1 MQSKLKNSGV
11 KQNMRFLFVVLG
23 YIEADRPGISGGDIR
38 WLKFASYLVRQGHE
52 VTVFATENCQR
63 FTAKYDSQIGF
74 VSAGNLGPLNA
85 AGGLK
90 RMWAAVRTLN
100 LVKGQYDHVYSVTT
114 YSYDAFPGLLLKWR
128 RKARWTS
135 VCHWLGPL
143 FGRQTSFLSALL
155 LFLGKRLGVLMATTA
170 DKILCVS
177 EPTREKVLRF
187 PFIRKARVH
196 GVECG
201 VEMALAQNPTKPRG
215 QFTAAHIKRVAKTE
229 GTYDLPIIWKKVV
242 QRFPEAK
249 IVICGDGSKDEV
261 DGLLRLIKENGLEAN
276 MDYRG
281 PVYDDVVKFGILD
294 EARCFVLP
302 SYEENWAIV
311 LGEALASGLR
321 NDAATISP
329 DIRPVWGDALH
340 WIPLANTDAFAERIC
355 QVFAGK
361 VPRRISPAIRGEKL
375 GRRLRPG
382 TRPDEPAPTL
392 EIKPVQRIKVLV
404 VFGTPR
410 PRRSKWPRFARALLA
425 LAPTSWKQSCATP
438 ASTAR
443 WSAHPFLFQNR
454 ARRSGWGS

>member
-1 MQSKLKNSGV
+1 
-11 KQNMRFLFVVLG
+11 MRFLFVVLG

-63 FTAKYDSQIGF
+63 FTAKYDSKIGF

-85 AGGLK
+85 VGGLK

-143 FGRQTSFLSALL
+143 FGRQTTFLSALL
-155 LFLGKRLGVLMATTA
+155 LYLGKRLGVLMATTA

-177 EPTREKVLRF
+177 EPTRQKVLRF

-215 QFTAAHIKRVAKTE
+215 QFTAAHIKRVARTK

-261 DGLLRLIKENGLEAN
+261 DGLLKLIKENGLEAN

-281 PVYDDVVKFGILD
+281 PVYDDVVKFGILH

-311 LGEALASGLR
+311 LGEALASGCETMCYDL
-321 NDAATISP
+321 A

-355 QVFAGK
+355 QVFAGEVTK
-361 VPRRISPAIRGEKL
+361 KNQPLPPAVKSWDDVYAE
-375 GRRLRPG
+375 
-382 TRPDEPAPTL
+382 E
-392 EIKPVQRIKVLV
+392 
-404 VFGTPR
+404 
-410 PRRSKWPRFARALLA
+410 LA
-425 LAPTSWKQSCATP
+425 LM
-438 ASTAR
+438 
-443 WSAHPFLFQNR
+443 NR
-454 ARRSGWGS
+454 PNA